1 MARLCISCAK
11 NFKRGIVF
19 CCFGKLSSSILLYSF
34 AWSQRG
40 RLAAWKSTSSCC
52 GILYDFSLTHTHRAM
67 SAFPL
72 CPADMLSCAAHFPLM
87 WKTEYIN
94 VGQSYRLQSTCL
106 FCWNR
111 LQLLFMLSHTSARS
125 FEWNAVEHDLR
136 FTVNGWVSGKYLQ
149 SRTPSLSRLVLLP
162 DFELRLFEA
171 DGLMGNAAMATC
183 HPTAMFGNWKVTS

>member
-1 MARLCISCAK
+1 MHFFFILFVDFVALNILVFSCKQDSLC
-11 NFKRGIVF
+11 GEIVHQLCQEFQERNCF

-125 FEWNAVEHDLR
+125 FEWNAV
-136 FTVNGWVSGKYLQ
+136 
-149 SRTPSLSRLVLLP
+149 
-162 DFELRLFEA
+162 
-171 DGLMGNAAMATC
+171 
-183 HPTAMFGNWKVTS
+183 